1 MVNKLPEIE
10 LIGSVI
16 EVIKSRNPALIGIKG
31 KVIDETKNILMLE
44 TQKGIKKLIKSQI
57 TLKLGANIIKG
68 DHIIRRPEEI
78 R

>member
-1 MVNKLPEIE
+1 MIKNT
-10 LIGSVI
+10 LIGTRI
-16 EVIKSRNPALIGIKG
+16 EIVDAQNKNLLGLSG

>member
-31 KVIDETKNILMLE
+31 KVIDETKNMIVIE
-44 TQKGIKKLIKSQI
+44 DKNERVKKLIRSQVQ
-57 TLKLGANIIKG
+57 IKK
-68 DHIIRRPEEI
+68 IK
-78 R
+78 

>member
-1 MVNKLPEIE
+1 MINNT
-10 LIGSVI
+10 LIGMKI
-16 EVIKSRNPALIGIKG
+16 EIVAAQNKNLLGLSG
-31 KVIDETKNILMLE
+31 KVIDETKNILVLE

-57 TLKLGANIIKG
+57 TLKMGSNIIKG

>member
-1 MVNKLPEIE
+1 MIKNT
-10 LIGSVI
+10 LIGTRI
-16 EVIKSRNPALIGIKG
+16 EIVDAQNKNLLGLSG

-78 R
+78 RLKQ